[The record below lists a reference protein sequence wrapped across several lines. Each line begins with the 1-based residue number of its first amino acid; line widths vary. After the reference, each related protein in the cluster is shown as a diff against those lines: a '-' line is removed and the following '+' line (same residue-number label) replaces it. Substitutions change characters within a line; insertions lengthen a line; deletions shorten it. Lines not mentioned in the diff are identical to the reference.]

1 MTEAAPKVIV
11 IPAKA
16 ETPQGQEKKRHL
28 RVAAYCR
35 VSTDSEE
42 QLTSYQNQLAYYT
55 EKIMKEPNWTMAGLF
70 ADEGITGTSAKRR
83 KEFLRML
90 RQCRQGKIDL
100 ILTKSVSRFA
110 RNTVDTLTY
119 TRELR
124 SLGIPVLFEEQNI
137 NSIHPESEF
146 LITLHGAFAQSESES
161 TSSRVSWGKR
171 QSMRSGRAIFQYKW
185 LLGYERGPDGR
196 PAVVPEE
203 AEVVRSIYQWYLAG
217 DTLRAIKDRLEAQGT
232 PTAAGSTEWTITNLR
247 GILSNEKYCG
257 DVLMQKTFVAD
268 CISKKVVPNTG
279 QLDKYLL
286 PDHHEAIVSRAE
298 FDAVQLEMA
307 RRRALRGATR
317 KSAPTGLGRYSGKYA
332 LSGLLFCG
340 ECGTAYRRCV
350 WTQKGE
356 KRPVWRCVSRLD
368 YGKKYCK
375 HSPTLDEGALQRT
388 VLAAEYLQ
396 ASYPKRKGFS
406 PRNLRRMR
414 AFALAYGD
422 RPDLLEKALRLGWS
436 QNVVLLEQCETAQ
449 DRAPYLDAAL
459 RFGWSKAELQAWLQ
473 SGLEPAPALDAPE
486 EICYNEEKQSAE
498 GMEGDQDSFCVPWK
512 YLPEPHGRVYHE
524 ASGEGGGTGGEVPD
538 RLGSHQPGGA
548 GEPGL
553 PAGPEEA
560 GGAWHL
566 LRRPHGPAA
575 PEPGLRRLRP
585 AHRHGLCQPAKYA
598 PHLRRGLRRQ
608 NAPPTGICRPAG
620 FGGPG
625 KATGFSRERRSKG
638 AIAVFAAGGN
648 GEART
653 LLRRGRR
660 PLVHPGF

>member
-1 MTEAAPKVIV
+1 MTETAPKVIV
-11 IPAKA
+11 IPAKV
-16 ETPQGQEKKRHL
+16 ETPQDQEKKRHL

-55 EKIMKEPNWTMAGLF
+55 EQIMKEPGWTMAGLF

-83 KEFLRML
+83 KEFLRMI

-196 PAVVPEE
+196 PVVVPEE
-203 AEVVRSIYQWYLAG
+203 AKVVRSIYQWYLAG
-217 DTLRAIKDRLEAQGT
+217 DTLRAIKERLEAQGAL
-232 PTAAGSTEWTITNLR
+232 TATGSPEWTITNLR
-247 GILSNEKYCG
+247 SILTNEKYCG

-268 CISKKVVPNTG
+268 CISRKVVTNTG

-298 FDAVQLEMA
+298 FDAVQLEAA

-356 KRPVWRCVSRLD
+356 KRPVWRCSSRLD

-375 HSPTLDEGALQRT
+375 HSPTLDEEMLQHALLAAVNGAMAGGDDLARRLEEAMSQELSPIPGESMSLGELDRALEELGREFDALLQEAAANGGGEEYAQRFQAISAAMGELRSRKERAEALRQESREAQRRLQAITTAVGRLPAELTTWDEGVIYQLLEKVT
-388 VLAAEYLQ
+388 VLA
-396 ASYPKRKGFS
+396 K
-406 PRNLRRMR
+406 
-414 AFALAYGD
+414 D
-422 RPDLLEKALRLGWS
+422 RIRVTFRGGTEVEQTIEGEK
-436 QNVVLLEQCETAQ
+436 
-449 DRAPYLDAAL
+449 
-459 RFGWSKAELQAWLQ
+459 
-473 SGLEPAPALDAPE
+473 
-486 EICYNEEKQSAE
+486 
-498 GMEGDQDSFCVPWK
+498 GDQ
-512 YLPEPHGRVYHE
+512 
-524 ASGEGGGTGGEVPD
+524 
-538 RLGSHQPGGA
+538 
-548 GEPGL
+548 
-553 PAGPEEA
+553 
-560 GGAWHL
+560 
-566 LRRPHGPAA
+566 
-575 PEPGLRRLRP
+575 
-585 AHRHGLCQPAKYA
+585 
-598 PHLRRGLRRQ
+598 
-608 NAPPTGICRPAG
+608 
-620 FGGPG
+620 
-625 KATGFSRERRSKG
+625 
-638 AIAVFAAGGN
+638 
-648 GEART
+648 
-653 LLRRGRR
+653 
-660 PLVHPGF
+660 